1 MEKNKDTKSNIDKHD
16 RLKGEIFSYRVS
28 KDNKIFI
35 YWYDKEVMILR
46 GKDSEKFLSKISLA
60 DTLEAQLIMAKVT
73 GNFKRGNEKI
83 SKGRLK

>member
-1 MEKNKDTKSNIDKHD
+1 MEKNKDTKTNIDKHD

>member
-1 MEKNKDTKSNIDKHD
+1 MEKNKDTKTNIDKHD

-73 GNFKRGNEKI
+73 GNFKRGNEKN
-83 SKGRLK
+83 